1 MSKKNRTTNWLKRHT
16 KDPFVKQSQADEY
29 RSRAAYK
36 LKSINDKF
44 GILKNI
50 TSVIDLGCAPGSW
63 LQVLKEYKNISYIYG
78 IDVLELKPLEG
89 VRIYKHDI
97 RDTVLV
103 DKIFFDKNMKLDL
116 VLSDIAPNITGI
128 SDVDQGNFSE
138 IASTIEDFCKSR
150 LKSGGTMIMKY
161 FVGSAFNQ
169 TLNRLEKNFKKI
181 NVFKPESSKKKSN
194 EIYLICMDFKG

>member
-50 TSVIDLGCAPGSW
+50 RSVIDLGCAPGSW

-89 VRIYKHDI
+89 VHIYKHDI
-97 RDTVLV
+97 RDTVSV

>member
-1 MSKKNRTTNWLKRHT
+1 M
-16 KDPFVKQSQADEY
+16 
-29 RSRAAYK
+29 
-36 LKSINDKF
+36 
-44 GILKNI
+44 
-50 TSVIDLGCAPGSW
+50 
-63 LQVLKEYKNISYIYG
+63 
-78 IDVLELKPLEG
+78 ELKPLEG

-97 RDTVLV
+97 RDTVSV

>member
-78 IDVLELKPLEG
+78 IDILELKPLQG

-97 RDTVLV
+97 RDTALV

>member
-78 IDVLELKPLEG
+78 IDILELKPLEG

-97 RDTVLV
+97 RDTALV